1 MASSKLM
8 LAIPLVSLLVACG
21 GGTGGDAQT
30 GRFSL
35 GVSDNPAN
43 VEGVTIAFK
52 QVVLKGEQTFSFD
65 VTDSGRGGWVPVRG

>member
-1 MASSKLM
+1 MDSSKLM

-30 GRFSL
+30 GSFSL

-52 QVVLKGEQTFSFD
+52 QVVLKGE
-65 VTDSGRGGWVPVRG
+65 